1 MAGGEARHAM
11 GLEEIVTGRLFGIG
25 VGPGDPELVTLKAA
39 RLLAEL
45 PVIAYPAPADGESTA
60 RVIATRFIPVG
71 RTEVAIRVPMRP
83 GEMPVAIYDRAAQ
96 EIAAHLDA
104 GRDVGVL
111 CEGDPF
117 FYGSFMYLHDRLAGR
132 FRCTIVPGVT
142 SLTACAA
149 AGSRPLVGRDGA
161 LTILPATLSDAELER
176 RLVTGDAAAIM
187 KVGRHLPRVRNLL
200 ARLGLLASA
209 VYVAHASRRDEH
221 VALLAELDAGEAP
234 YFSMILISAGRPA

>member
-1 MAGGEARHAM
+1 M

-45 PVIAYPAPADGESTA
+45 PIIAYPAPANGESTA
-60 RVIATRFIPVG
+60 RTIATRFIPAG
-71 RTEVAIRVPMRP
+71 RTEIAIRVPMRP

-132 FRCTIVPGVT
+132 FQCTIVPGVT

-149 AGSRPLVGRDGA
+149 AGGRPLVGRDGA

-209 VYVAHASRRDEH
+209 IYVAHASRDDEH
-221 VALLAELDAGEAP
+221 VALLSDLDESEAP
-234 YFSMILISAGRPA
+234 YFSMILISAGRPT

>member
-1 MAGGEARHAM
+1 
-11 GLEEIVTGRLFGIG
+11 LEEAVKGRLFGIG
-25 VGPGDPELVTLKAA
+25 VGPGDPELVTLKAV

-60 RVIATRFIPVG
+60 RAIAARFIPTG
-71 RTEVAIRVPMRP
+71 RTEIAIRVPMRP
-83 GEMPVAIYDRAAQ
+83 SEMPVAIYDRAAQ
-96 EIAAHLDA
+96 EIAVHLKA

-132 FRCTIVPGVT
+132 FPCTVVPGVT

-149 AGSRPLVGRDGA
+149 ASGRPLVGRDGV

-176 RLVTGDAAAIM
+176 RLAGSDAAAIM
-187 KVGRHLPRVRNLL
+187 KVGRHLGRVRNLL
-200 ARLGLLASA
+200 ARLGLVSSA
-209 VYVAHASRRDEH
+209 IYVAHASRRDER
-221 VALLAELDAGEAP
+221 VASLADLTEGEAP
-234 YFSMILISAGRPA
+234 YFSMIVISAGRPA